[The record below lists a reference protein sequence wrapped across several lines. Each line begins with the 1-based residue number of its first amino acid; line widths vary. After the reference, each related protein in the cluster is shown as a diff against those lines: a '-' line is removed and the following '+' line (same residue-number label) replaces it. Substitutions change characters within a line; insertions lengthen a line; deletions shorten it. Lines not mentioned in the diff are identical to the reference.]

1 MICESCRK
9 LSKEESFQLL
19 HIEKGE
25 DILDHMV
32 GSQNDPM
39 VIKVDIANFIV
50 HKVLVDDESLI
61 DVLFSDV

>member
-39 VIKVDIANFIV
+39 VIKVDIANFTV

-61 DVLFSDV
+61 DVLFMDV